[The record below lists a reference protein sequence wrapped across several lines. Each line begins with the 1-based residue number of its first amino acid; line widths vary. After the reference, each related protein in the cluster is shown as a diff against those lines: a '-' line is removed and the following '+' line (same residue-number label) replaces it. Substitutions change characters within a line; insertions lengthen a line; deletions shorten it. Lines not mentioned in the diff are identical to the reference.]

1 MFTNIKKTLYHEK
14 KILLFAMSILI
25 SSVTYASFPVTQHAD
40 ELLVTTTAEPIVY
53 GGDFNWQA
61 IVSASC
67 LLIGLS
73 ISWYFLIPGL
83 VFGIMGIIGDKNM
96 KWLGWVGMIANA
108 AWLLI
113 VLLIIGIVASVNED
127 VYTEDI

>member
-1 MFTNIKKTLYHEK
+1 MKNFL
-14 KILLFAMSILI
+14 LLFTVSIML
-25 SSVTYASFPVTQHAD
+25 SSVAYASFPVAQPVD
-40 ELLVTTTAEPIVY
+40 EVPVTTTVEPILS

-73 ISWYFLIPGL
+73 ISWLFLIPGL

-96 KWLGWVGMIANA
+96 KWLGWIGMISNA
-108 AWLLI
+108 VWLLL
-113 VLLIIGIVASVNED
+113 VLAILGLTS
-127 VYTEDI
+127 

>member
-1 MFTNIKKTLYHEK
+1 MKNFL
-14 KILLFAMSILI
+14 LLFAMSLML
-25 SSVTYASFPVTQHAD
+25 SSVTYASFPVTQAVD
-40 ELLVTTTAEPIVY
+40 EIVVTATAEPILY

-73 ISWYFLIPGL
+73 VSWLFLIPGL

-96 KWLGWVGMIANA
+96 KWLGWIGMIANA
-108 AWLLI
+108 AWLLL
-113 VLLIIGIVASVNED
+113 VLLVIGIVASV
-127 VYTEDI
+127 